1 MELIKNLKEVSL
13 VKNLFLAILGTIL
26 LAISAKIKI
35 PFWPVPMTMQTFVVL
50 LLGVSLGW
58 KLALFTVA
66 LYLVE
71 GIAGLPV
78 FAGTPEK
85 GLGIIY
91 FVGPTMGYLVGF
103 LLAAFLAGY
112 LKLSDWT
119 KKWNRS
125 FEFFLLDF
133 IKLLVSVSVI
143 YLLGVLWL
151 SKFTGWEKVVA
162 LGVKPF
168 LLAELFKV
176 TLLSLLIPVIL
187 KFRK

>member
-13 VKNLFLAILGTIL
+13 IKNLLLAILGTIL

-50 LLGVSLGW
+50 FLGVSLGW
-58 KLALFTVA
+58 KLALFTVG
-66 LYLVE
+66 LYLLE
-71 GIAGLPV
+71 GIAGIPV

-85 GLGIIY
+85 GIGIIY
-91 FVGPTMGYLVGF
+91 FLGPTMGYLVGF
-103 LLAAFLAGY
+103 LIAAFLTGY
-112 LKLSDWT
+112 LKFYDWT
-119 KKWNRS
+119 KKEGSS
-125 FEFFLLDF
+125 FALFSINF
-133 IKLLVSVSVI
+133 IKLIVSVSVI

-151 SKFTGWEKVVA
+151 SKFTGWDNVFT

-176 TLLSLLIPVIL
+176 SLLSFLIPVI
-187 KFRK
+187 

>member
-50 LLGVSLGW
+50 LLGIVFGLKLG
-58 KLALFTVA
+58 LFTVS
-66 LYLVE
+66 LYLLE

-85 GLGIIY
+85 GVGLVY
-91 FVGPTMGYLVGF
+91 FTGPTMGYLLGF
-103 LLAAFLAGY
+103 LVTVSLAGFFTY
-112 LKLSDWT
+112 DKNLIKNFVKLI
-119 KKWNRS
+119 
-125 FEFFLLDF
+125 F
-133 IKLLVSVSVI
+133 SVSFI
-143 YLLGVLWL
+143 YIFGLIWLGSLI
-151 SKFTGWEKVVA
+151 GWDKPLFD
-162 LGVKPF
+162 LGAKPF

-176 TLLSLLIPVIL
+176 LILTILIPIIY
-187 KFRK
+187 KSRS